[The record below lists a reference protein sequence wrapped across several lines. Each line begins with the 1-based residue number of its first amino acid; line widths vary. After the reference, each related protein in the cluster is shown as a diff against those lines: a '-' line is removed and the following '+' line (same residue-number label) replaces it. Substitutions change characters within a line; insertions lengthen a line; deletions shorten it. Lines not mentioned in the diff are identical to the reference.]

1 MQNKPKSLNSFI
13 KGMNKNLDN
22 LSRPKD
28 SYYNAKN
35 FVNIDK
41 EGLLFNLTNE
51 RGTINKETFTSTER
65 PGDVYRIIGHTV
77 LNDQVI
83 VFGVSMDNLHS
94 EIGVFDINDNYTTI
108 LNNDELNFKIEH
120 QIDAEA
126 RVFFNGDR
134 VVYFTDNYNPIRVV
148 NLDNPPTSNIDENT
162 SSYPNRRL
170 PYVNYLETLESGTLK
185 TGCYLFTVRY
195 LDSNLNTTPFG
206 PVCNPIPVV
215 DDTRDFTT
223 LRNTYDG
230 APIDTN
236 VNKSLRLEIKN
247 VDTNFKYIEIV
258 VIYYEGDTRQRV
270 IRSAGLLEITGST
283 MEFTYD
289 LSLSNDR
296 NIQIDIEEISQEP
309 VFYNKAKCVTQKD
322 GILVYSNLS
331 SDTELD
337 DFQKIANRIT
347 VEYQIEE
354 VLFNEAITITPP
366 PFVSST
372 YAKSDTSQSAF
383 LDYKNEELTFN
394 KKGYMRD
401 EVYSLGIQFVY
412 KNGAKSLVYHIPGTD
427 KTTLGNNITATVVN
441 STEANNNIGNRTGQ
455 LGTYISTLTYPSGS
469 NYPGV
474 SGDYDV
480 TAGYQDNYIRHH
492 KMPSLSQEPH
502 FRQSGGKEYI
512 RILGLKFS
520 NINIP
525 PDIAEKLQG
534 YIIHRE
540 LRNENSKRSIVCQG
554 ICHPM
559 LEFINNSP
567 ATGADV
573 DIPYICPNYFFGNT
587 YIAASTRV
595 SFHSGDTPSRLNDM
609 FAFYS
614 PDTIISQ
621 INLNPVNKIKPVLS
635 IEGTVN
641 LVVGIRHDYDAPKNG
656 LLHLFCN
663 YNNYSILG
671 GISEKTVEIKSYE
684 TNNNDSG
691 SAKVLDANYGVYSGK
706 RLYNY
711 DNQGYTLLKI
721 TETDL
726 LNPGTTGGVTDVS
739 WEFRSDGDSD
749 DLDDIYVNGTSI
761 NYLYNLL
768 INNNSQYSNIY
779 SAQYTPIYFQTTV
792 SNTTVENVY
801 GGDTYISK
809 FAFKNCGR
817 VKWDVRHGANTWI
830 TATPLANRGSLV
842 GTEMRGLSYFFVE
855 SEINTEYRHTVNTPV
870 DYYPKST
877 IISDL
882 STIPGTQG
890 ILDKDPSFGEAN
902 SYNDLYSKS
911 NDIVLYFPKPLA
923 FQSVS
928 SYPNRS
934 IFSEQS
940 IEGEQSDSYK
950 VFKADN
956 YFDIP
961 KNTGEIWNTFVHNN
975 KFYIHTPGSLW
986 LAPFN
991 DRTLISNET
1000 NSESF
1005 MTGTSGVFTSPAIQI
1020 FTLDEGYAG
1029 TQSQWCNINTPYGCV
1044 FIDNNQRKIF
1054 LLGEGLKEISFEGM
1068 SSWFFENLNISNL
1081 ADNPANPS
1089 SNGFLGVYDNLNKR
1103 ILITK
1108 KDGINSFT
1116 ISYSFIN
1123 NAWISYHDYLPNY
1136 YIQKSDSFYSII
1148 NENTVG
1154 ERGILWEHNKGDFGV
1169 FYNRTPSVSEIEFTV
1184 NEGSNIEKVFDNQ
1197 EIYCDIYDEGLGR
1210 YVHRD
1215 FFDTIQIYN
1224 NYQNTEQVNLILSDP
1239 QGVNDNVKLKKNHY
1253 QVAIPRDQVLDA
1265 NSNIFDSANLTSSLA
1280 LNDPLRKF
1288 RPRIKSK
1295 WINVKLRYLNTNNYR
1310 LTLRQVLTYFRQI
1323 FR

>member
-28 SYYNAKN
+28 SYYEARN

-51 RGTINKETFTSTER
+51 RGTINKETFTSTVR
-65 PGDVYRIIGHTV
+65 PLDVYRIIGHTI
-77 LNDQVI
+77 LNDQTI

-94 EIGVFDINDNYTTI
+94 EIGVFDKDDNYTTI
-108 LNNDELNFKIEH
+108 LNNDELNFRIEH

-126 RVFFNGDR
+126 RIFFNGSR
-134 VVYFTDNYNPIRVV
+134 VVYFTDFYNPIRVID
-148 NLDNPPTSNIDENT
+148 LDNPPVSNIDENT
-162 SSYPNRRL
+162 SSYPNRTL
-170 PYVNYLETLESGTLK
+170 PIVNYIETLNSGTLK
-185 TGCYLFTVRY
+185 TGCYFFTARY

-206 PVCNPIPVV
+206 LISNSIPVV
-215 DDTRDFTT
+215 DDTRDITT

-236 VNKSLRLEIKN
+236 VNKSLKLQLTN
-247 VDTNFKYIEIV
+247 VDTNFQYIEIV
-258 VIYYEGDTRQRV
+258 VIYFEGATRQRV
-270 IRSAGLLEITGST
+270 IRSAGFLEVTGSS
-283 MEFTYD
+283 MDFTYD
-289 LSLSNDR
+289 ISLSDDR

-309 VFYNKAKCVTQKD
+309 IYYNKVKCVTQKD

-337 DFQKIANRIT
+337 EFQEIANRVT
-347 VEYQIEE
+347 VQYQIEE
-354 VLFNEAITITPP
+354 ILFNESITITPP
-366 PFVSST
+366 PSPTSST
-372 YAKSDTSQSAF
+372 YAKSDTAQSAF

-394 KKGYMRD
+394 MKGYMRE

-412 KNGAKSLVYHIPGTD
+412 KNGAKSLVYHIPGTN
-427 KTTLGNNITATVVN
+427 KTTLGNNSTATIVN
-441 STEANNNIGNRTGQ
+441 STELNNNIGNRTGQ
-455 LGTYISTLTYPSGS
+455 LGTYISTLTYPSGQ

-474 SGDYDV
+474 SGDYD
-480 TAGYQDNYIRHH
+480 TAAGYQDNYIRHH

-502 FRQSGGKEYI
+502 FRQSGGKEYL

-525 PDIAEKLQG
+525 LSIQEKLQG

-540 LRNENSKRSIVCQG
+540 LRNTNSKKSILCQG

-573 DIPYICPNYFFGNT
+573 DIPYITPNYFFGNT
-587 YIAASTRV
+587 YIDAGTRV
-595 SFHSGDTPSRLNDM
+595 SFHSDDKPSRLNDM

-621 INLNPVNKIKPVLS
+621 VNLDSVNKIKPVLS
-635 IEGTVN
+635 INGTVE
-641 LVVGIRHDYDAPKNG
+641 LVVGVRHNYSGPKNG

-671 GISEKTVEIKSYE
+671 GISEKTTEIKSYE

-691 SAKVLDANYGVYSGK
+691 LAKILDASYGAYSGK
-706 RLYNY
+706 KIYNY

-739 WEFRSDGDSD
+739 WDFISDGTSA
-749 DLDDIYVNGTSI
+749 DLDIISAGGNPSI

-768 INNNSQYSNIY
+768 IINNSQYSNIY
-779 SAQYTPIYFQTTV
+779 NAQYTPIYFQTNV
-792 SNTTVENVY
+792 SNTSVENIY
-801 GGDTYISK
+801 GGDIYISK

-817 VKWDVRHGANTWI
+817 VKWDHRPGATTWI
-830 TATPLANRGSLV
+830 TATPLANRGTLV

-855 SEINTEYRHTVNTPV
+855 SEINAEYRHTVNTPI

-877 IISDL
+877 TISDL
-882 STIPGTQG
+882 STVPGTQG
-890 ILDKDPSFGEAN
+890 ILDKDPSFGEVR

-911 NDIVLYFPKPLA
+911 NDVVLYFPKPLA
-923 FQSVS
+923 FQSVG

-950 VFKADN
+950 VFKANN

-986 LAPFN
+986 QAPFN
-991 DRTLISNET
+991 DRTLISNQN

-1005 MTGTSGVFTSPAIQI
+1005 MTGTSGVFASPAIQI

-1029 TQSQWCNINTPYGCV
+1029 TQSQWCNINTPYGYI

-1054 LLGEGLKEISFEGM
+1054 LLGESLKEISFEGM
-1068 SSWFFENLNISNL
+1068 GSWFFENLSITSL

-1089 SNGFLGVYDNLNKR
+1089 SNGFLGVYDNLHKR

-1108 KDGINSFT
+1108 KDGVNSFT

-1123 NAWISYHDYLPNY
+1123 NNWVAYHDYLPNY

-1148 NENTVG
+1148 NENNSEAG
-1154 ERGILWEHNKGDFGV
+1154 KLWEHNKGNFGI
-1169 FYNRTPSVSEIEFTV
+1169 FYGRSPVASEIEFTV
-1184 NEGSNIEKVFDNQ
+1184 NDINTNSYDNF
-1197 EIYCDIYDEGLGR
+1197 ELYSSTYDEINDV
-1210 YVHRD
+1210 YIHRKT
-1215 FFDTIQIYN
+1215 FDTLQVYN
-1224 NYQNTEQVNLILSDP
+1224 EYQNSGQVSLILNTP
-1239 QGVNDNVKLKKNHY
+1239 QGANDNVKLKNNHY
-1253 QVAIPRDQVLDA
+1253 QIAIPRDQVLNA
-1265 NSNIFDSANLTSSLA
+1265 NSDIFSAANLTSSLA
-1280 LNDPLRKF
+1280 ANDPLRKF
-1288 RPRIKSK
+1288 RPRFKSK
-1295 WINVKLRYLNTNNYR
+1295 WINVKLRFLNTNNYR
-1310 LTLRQVLTYFRQI
+1310 ITLRQVLTYFRQV